1 MSSGF
6 WAGWEEWQMTVE
18 GHIQTAREFLLA
30 ADREFESG
38 DRLQA
43 SEKLWGAASH
53 AVLAAS
59 QFNGWP
65 GGRHYALKQA
75 AERLATEHDD
85 PLIGYGFEV
94 AEKLHGNFYH
104 DFMEEFEL
112 ESARP
117 RVRDFV
123 TRVLALSV

>member
-1 MSSGF
+1 
-6 WAGWEEWQMTVE
+6 MTVE

-38 DRLQA
+38 DSLQA

-65 GGRHYALKQA
+65 GSRHYALKQA

-112 ESARP
+112 ES
-117 RVRDFV
+117 VRGCAILSSV
-123 TRVLALSV
+123 SWALSA

>member
-1 MSSGF
+1 
-6 WAGWEEWQMTVE
+6 MTVE
-18 GHIQTAREFLLA
+18 EHIRTAREFLLA
-30 ADREFESG
+30 SDREFKSG
-38 DRLQA
+38 DHLQA

-53 AVLAAS
+53 AVLAVS
-59 QFNGWP
+59 QANGWP
-65 GGRHYALKQA
+65 AGRHYALKQA
-75 AERLATEHDD
+75 AERLAVEHDD

-117 RVRDFV
+117 RVRAFV
-123 TRVLALSV
+123 ERVLSLTG